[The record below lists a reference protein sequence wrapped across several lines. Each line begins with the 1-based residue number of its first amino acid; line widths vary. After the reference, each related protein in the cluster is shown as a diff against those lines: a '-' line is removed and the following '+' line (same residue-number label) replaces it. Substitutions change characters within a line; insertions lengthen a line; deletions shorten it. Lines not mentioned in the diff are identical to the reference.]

1 MLQQVRF
8 HLTLVQAANCT
19 KDHIGIEENY
29 EYSSGAKNVLLGSPQ
44 QLSQEGLVDNKN
56 SEKSSDLTKVN
67 SKEESPENCEVE
79 GSSSVEDEKRTEE
92 EKNSDSSNQA
102 IQTSKLFFFNFI
114 TLLVLAF

>member
-8 HLTLVQAANCT
+8 HSALVQAANCT

-29 EYSSGAKNVLLGSPQ
+29 KFSSGAKNVLLGSPQ
-44 QLSQEGLVDNKN
+44 QLSQETDI
-56 SEKSSDLTKVN
+56 KSSGKSSNLTKVN

-114 TLLVLAF
+114 SLLVLAF